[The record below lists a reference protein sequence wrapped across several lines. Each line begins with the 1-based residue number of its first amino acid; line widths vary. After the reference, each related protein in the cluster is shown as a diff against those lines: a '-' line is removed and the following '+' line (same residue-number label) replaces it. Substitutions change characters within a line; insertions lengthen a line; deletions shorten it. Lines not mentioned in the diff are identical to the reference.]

1 MAIATAK
8 PARILLPSTMFPLTL
23 QYRGD
28 LTGTVVE
35 KPEDVR
41 DGVYFSIL
49 EREDR
54 RPWKKR
60 QRRH

>member
-1 MAIATAK
+1 MPQAN
-8 PARILLPSTMFPLTL
+8 RILLPARMFPLTL
-23 QYRGD
+23 KYRD
-28 LTGTVVE
+28 EIIAKCVE

-60 QRRH
+60 RH